1 MSSPNA
7 SVFDSKA
14 SIWTGRILSTL
25 IVLLLLVD
33 CLFKFLQPPQ
43 VVEGMHKLGLPPA
56 ITVPL
61 GILLML
67 CTLLYAIPYTSV
79 LGAVLLT
86 GYFGG
91 AVLTHLRVSEP
102 LFTHTLFPVYFGIL
116 AWFALFLRDPRIRA
130 LLPFRT

>member
-7 SVFDSKA
+7 SVFDSKG

-33 CLFKFLQPPQ
+33 CVFKFLQPPP
-43 VVEGMHKLGLPPA
+43 VVEGMQKLGLPPG

-67 CTLLYAIPYTSV
+67 CTLLYAVPYTSV

-91 AVLTHLRVSEP
+91 AVLTHLRVGEP

-116 AWFALFLRDPRIRA
+116 AWFALFLREPRIRA
-130 LLPFRT
+130 LLPFRS